1 MKSYDDRHMHRHG
14 HNGNSRFVLGGLI
27 ILAGIL
33 LVMKNLGALPWQIS
47 DIVFSWQMLLIV
59 IGIINISR
67 RNHFVPGV
75 ILIAIGSYFLIP
87 EFTNT
92 PELFS
97 KFFWGGIL
105 MLLGVMII
113 LRTLSYKG
121 MRHTAFTDGDSHDYV
136 DEISIF
142 GGSEK
147 RMTTKNFRGGKIT
160 SIFGGSTIDFT
171 DSKLAE
177 GQNELDVMSLFG
189 GFKIIVPVDWTIK
202 IEAMSILG
210 GISDKRN
217 RYTDDS
223 SGKLLIIKG
232 IALFGGGEIKNY

>member
-1 MKSYDDRHMHRHG
+1 MRSMDDRHMHRHS
-14 HNGNSRFVLGGLI
+14 GNSRFILGGLV

-33 LVMKNLGALPWQIS
+33 LVLKNIGALPWEIS
-47 DIVFSWQMLLIV
+47 EVIFSWQMLLIV
-59 IGIINISR
+59 IGIISISR
-67 RNHFVPGV
+67 RNNFVPGI

-105 MLLGVMII
+105 MLIGVMII
-113 LRTLSYKG
+113 LRTLSHKG
-121 MRHTAFTDGDSHDYV
+121 IHHSPVTGTDDQDYV
-136 DEISIF
+136 DEICIF

-160 SIFGGSTIDFT
+160 SIFGGSTIDFS

-177 GQNELDVMSLFG
+177 GQNELDVLSIFG

-202 IEAMSILG
+202 IETMSILG
-210 GISDKRN
+210 GIADKRA
-217 RYTDDS
+217 RYTDDA
-223 SGKLLIIKG
+223 SGRVLIIKG
-232 IALFGGGEIKNY
+232 LSLFGGGEIKNY

>member
-1 MKSYDDRHMHRHG
+1 MKSVDDRHMHRHT
-14 HNGNSRFVLGGLI
+14 GNSRFILGGLV

-33 LVMKNLGALPWQIS
+33 LVLKNIGALPWQIS

-59 IGIINISR
+59 IGIISISR
-67 RNHFVPGV
+67 RNNFVPVV

-113 LRTLSYKG
+113 LRTMTYKG
-121 MRHTAFTDGDSHDYV
+121 LRHSPVIDGNSQDYV
-136 DEISIF
+136 DEIAIF

-147 RMTTKNFRGGKIT
+147 RMTTKNFRGGRIT
-160 SIFGGSTIDFT
+160 SIFGGSTIDFS

-177 GQNELDVMSLFG
+177 GTNELDILSVFG
-189 GFKIIVPVDWTIK
+189 CFKIIVPVDWTIK
-202 IEAMSILG
+202 IETMSILG
-210 GISDKRN
+210 GITDKRS
-217 RYTDDS
+217 RYTDDA
-223 SGKLLIIKG
+223 SGRVLIVKG
-232 IALFGGGEIKNY
+232 VSIFGGGEIKNY

>member
-1 MKSYDDRHMHRHG
+1 MRSFDDRHMHRHS
-14 HNGNSRFVLGGLI
+14 GNSRFVLGGLV

-33 LVMKNLGALPWQIS
+33 LVLKNIGALPWEVS
-47 DIVFSWQMLLIV
+47 DVIFSWQMLLIV
-59 IGIINISR
+59 IGIISISR
-67 RNHFVPGV
+67 RNNFVPGV

-121 MRHTAFTDGDSHDYV
+121 IHHSSVVDGDSQDYV
-136 DEISIF
+136 DEIAIF

-160 SIFGGSTIDFT
+160 SIFGGSTIDFS

-177 GQNELDVMSLFG
+177 GQNELDVLSVFG
-189 GFKIIVPVDWTIK
+189 GFKLIVPVDWTIK
-202 IEAMSILG
+202 VEAMSILG
-210 GISDKRN
+210 GIADKRN
-217 RYTDDS
+217 RYTDDA
-223 SGKLLIIKG
+223 SGKVLIIKG
-232 IALFGGGEIKNY
+232 VALFGGGEIKNY